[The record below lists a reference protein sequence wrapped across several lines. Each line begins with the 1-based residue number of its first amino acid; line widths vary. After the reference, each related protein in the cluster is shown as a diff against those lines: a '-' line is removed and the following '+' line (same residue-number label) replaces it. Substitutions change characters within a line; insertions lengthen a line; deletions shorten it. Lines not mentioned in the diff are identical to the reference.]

1 MGRHSLVGVILALVL
16 ASVLAAAT
24 PLSDT
29 GKENESAASPDCAV
43 TGLKV
48 PFDIQKGFMF
58 YHTIL

>member
-29 GKENESAASPDCAV
+29 GKETNLRLLLTV
-43 TGLKV
+43 L
-48 PFDIQKGFMF
+48 
-58 YHTIL
+58 